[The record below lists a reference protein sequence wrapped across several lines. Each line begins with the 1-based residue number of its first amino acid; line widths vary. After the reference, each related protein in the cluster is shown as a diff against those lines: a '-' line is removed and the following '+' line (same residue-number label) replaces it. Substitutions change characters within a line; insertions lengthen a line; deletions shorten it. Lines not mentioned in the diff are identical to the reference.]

1 MPLQYAANWF
11 YGRVVR
17 SCHNEKQCLVNREE
31 TARFLKDDLN
41 GVVFVNLLCHRW
53 ASCWIALQAN
63 SFDGNDKREKQAYE
77 WRAEDKDRGFI
88 VSELQLWAFKS
99 EPLSVPTN
107 GTHTHI
113 SCFCFAFG
121 VCRAQALR
129 VAFQTPRDMN
139 IAFISTPNTDI
150 IYEGNHHQQQWGEP
164 CLPTPSSW
172 PPTVFWSLKL
182 KLFVG

>member
-1 MPLQYAANWF
+1 MPLQYEANWF
-11 YGRVVR
+11 YGGVVR
-17 SCHNEKQCLVNREE
+17 SCYNEKQCLVNREK
-31 TARFLKDDLN
+31 TARFLKDVLN

-63 SFDGNDKREKQAYE
+63 SFDGNDKREKQVYE

-88 VSELQLWAFKS
+88 VSEPQLKAFMSEPFKS
-99 EPLSVPTN
+99 PNQCVLFFL
-107 GTHTHI
+107 
-113 SCFCFAFG
+113 FCFAFG

-129 VAFQTPRDMN
+129 LAFQTPQDMN

-150 IYEGNHHQQQWGEP
+150 IYEGNHHQQWSEP
-164 CLPTPSSW
+164 CPPSPSSW
-172 PPTVFWSLKL
+172 PPTVFWCLKP